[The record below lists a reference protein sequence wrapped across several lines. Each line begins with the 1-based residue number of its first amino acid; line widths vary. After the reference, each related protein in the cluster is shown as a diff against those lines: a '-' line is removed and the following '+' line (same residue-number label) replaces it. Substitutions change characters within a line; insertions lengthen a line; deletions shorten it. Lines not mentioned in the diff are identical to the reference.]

1 MFSIAHTLIFS
12 QTGSSATIAHNEVSA
27 FLNTGIAT
35 GWSWG
40 FSPTQNHGISVTQ
53 NHIHHLG
60 VLPPL
65 PQGAPPT
72 LSPAASGNMRTADM
86 GCIYNLGVSAGLLVD
101 HNLCHD
107 TAAATYGAWGLYL
120 DEGTSDATFSNNIIF
135 NTYAASVH
143 LHYGSN
149 LTITNNVLAL
159 SQAYPCNT
167 SGGVY
172 CDASSFMDDP
182 PSANEASSNFSFS
195 LNIVLL
201 GAHPN
206 STAISLRERYSFNE
220 FLGSNVYWAS
230 NPAGI
235 TGRPLFE
242 GQNFSSWQR
251 SDFDV
256 DSALAD
262 PLFANAASY
271 DFTDLLP
278 GSPALVR
285 GFIPVDVSSVGP
297 RKPW

>member
-1 MFSIAHTLIFS
+1 M
-12 QTGSSATIAHNEVSA
+12 
-27 FLNTGIAT
+27 
-35 GWSWG
+35 
-40 FSPTQNHGISVTQ
+40 TQ

-65 PQGAPPT
+65 PQGATPP

-143 LHYGSN
+143 LHYGAN

-159 SQAYPCNT
+159 SQAYPCNA

-182 PSANEASSNFSFS
+182 PSAKEASSNFSFS

-206 STAISLRERYSFNE
+206 STAISLRERYSFSEILSN
-220 FLGSNVYWAS
+220 NVYWAS

-235 TGRPLFE
+235 ANRPLFE

-278 GSPALVR
+278 GSPALAR